1 MGRLLVRRGLHV
13 VAVLLLVTFAVTF
26 LIDLT
31 PGDPAYAVLGDQA
44 TPEQVAA
51 VHAEL
56 RLDDPVPTRYWAWLS
71 GILHGDFGTSLV
83 SRESVLDTIR
93 QRLPVT
99 VEVVA
104 LGLLLALVVALP
116 LGMWTAYRPDG
127 LADRLWSIGSAT
139 LISLPQFVTG
149 LLLVFL
155 LALSLRTA
163 AVHFPATG
171 WVGPGDDLGANL
183 WHAFLPAL
191 TLACAEIP
199 VYSRLLRGDMLVTLR
214 EDYIVA
220 AAAKGLSTAR
230 ILARHALRPSSFS
243 LLTLAGLSLGRLI
256 GGAVI
261 VEVLFALPGIGQLLV
276 LAIQG
281 KDVVV
286 VQGVVTFVAVAYVL
300 LNSLVDVLYGVL
312 DPRVRAAT

>member
-1 MGRLLVRRGLHV
+1 MARLLVRRGLHV
-13 VAVLLLVTFAVTF
+13 LAVLLIVTFAVTF

-51 VHAEL
+51 VHAQL
-56 RLDDPVPTRYWAWLS
+56 HLDDPVTVRYWAWLD
-71 GILHGDFGTSLV
+71 GVLHGNFGTSLV
-83 SRESVLDTIR
+83 SRERVLESIG

-99 VEVVA
+99 VEVVV
-104 LGLLLALVVALP
+104 LGLVMGLLLALP
-116 LGMWTAYRPDG
+116 IGMYTAYR
-127 LADRLWSIGSAT
+127 ADRFADRMWSVGSAT
-139 LISLPQFVTG
+139 LISLPPFVTG

-155 LALSLRTA
+155 VSLSLRTA

-171 WVGPGDDLGANL
+171 WARLADGLGDNL

-191 TLACAEIP
+191 TLAIAEIP
-199 VYSRLLRGDMLVTLR
+199 VYSRLLRADMIVTLR
-214 EDYIVA
+214 EDYILA
-220 AAAKGLSTAR
+220 AAAKGLSAAR

-261 VEVLFALPGIGQLLV
+261 VEILFALPGIGQLLV

-281 KDVVV
+281 KDLAV
-286 VQGVVTFVAVAYVL
+286 VQGVVTFVAIAYVL

-312 DPRVRAAT
+312 DPRVRAGS